1 MDFNM
6 VNVSNNEVTVYTSH
20 PCEPKR
26 FTLNKLFLCLP
37 LYVVS
42 DRGDLSTTVMS
53 AHKPR
58 PLALHT
64 FISFVNDL

>member
-6 VNVSNNEVTVYTSH
+6 VNVSNNEVTVHTTL
-20 PCEPKR
+20 PCEPKG
-26 FTLNKLFLCLP
+26 FTLNKLFLRLP

-42 DRGDLSTTVMS
+42 DRDLSTTIMS

-58 PLALHT
+58 PLAFHT
-64 FISFVNDL
+64 FY